1 MRTAQ
6 ESCNLCKPPVTCIQP
21 HADLWLTALG
31 LGLQGHASDHGPM
44 HDAAA
49 GRERQC
55 PQLNSSSPSMWR
67 PNRGGGFLPTCMI
80 MSQTVVLP
88 LAVPPATPMKKGWA
102 CMRLTPP
109 IDLFLTEP
117 ALRIELS
124 SSSKGSVS
132 ERSPVRGTGIG
143 VDGEEIE
150 TLRALAW

>member
-1 MRTAQ
+1 MMLGEREG
-6 ESCNLCKPPVTCIQP
+6 ESSTEQLIIIHV
-21 HADLWLTALG
+21 
-31 LGLQGHASDHGPM
+31 ASK
-44 HDAAA
+44 
-49 GRERQC
+49 Q
-55 PQLNSSSPSMWR
+55 
-67 PNRGGGFLPTCMI
+67 PTCMI
-80 MSQTVVLP
+80 MSHTVVLP

-102 CMRLTPP
+102 CMRFTPP

-124 SSSKGSVS
+124 SSSKGSVLLS